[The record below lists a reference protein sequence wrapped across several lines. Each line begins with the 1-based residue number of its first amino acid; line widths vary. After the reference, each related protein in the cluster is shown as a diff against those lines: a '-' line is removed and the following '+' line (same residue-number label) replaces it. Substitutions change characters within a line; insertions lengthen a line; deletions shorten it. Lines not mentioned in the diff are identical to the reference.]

1 MLFEPMT
8 FSIFDHNGPHE
19 EPSSL
24 VAFSG
29 NRLDRRSEH
38 RPDDCVARA
47 LEAEG
52 VHAYA
57 IGRGRMILKHDR
69 QTLDAL
75 YAPYELRELL
85 PDFDNA
91 VLLGYEKNGEPRIAV
106 PVGIEPDHLPGLYTA
121 VEYRSAY
128 TQELVP
134 PEQLGQLA
142 QAASLV
148 AWNQSTLFC
157 GRCGQQTQSKAG
169 GYRRECPGCRS
180 LYFPRTDPVVIML
193 VIDEQRDLCLLGRS
207 PHFREGMYSCL
218 AGFLEP
224 GETIENAVRRETHE
238 ESGIVIGRVRYHASQ
253 PWPMPHTLM
262 IGVFAEAKTAS
273 IKRDTVELEDCR
285 WFSREETA
293 AMLQRAVGEGRSS
306 PPAGAIAHRLMRDW
320 VEWPQTGS
328 KTGVGEKPEPVRA
341 GTGQS

>member
-1 MLFEPMT
+1 MLFESMT
-8 FSIFDHNGPHE
+8 SIFDHSGPHA

-24 VAFSG
+24 VAFAM

-38 RPDDCVARA
+38 RPDDCIARA
-47 LEAEG
+47 LETEG

-57 IGRGRMILKHDR
+57 IGRGRVILKHDR
-69 QTLDAL
+69 QTLDPL

-91 VLLGYEKNGEPRIAV
+91 VLLGYERNGEPRLAV
-106 PVGIEPDHLPGLYTA
+106 PVGIEPDRLPGLYKA
-121 VEYRSAY
+121 VEYRALY

-134 PEQLGQLA
+134 PEVLGELA

-148 AWNQSTLFC
+148 AWNQSALFC
-157 GRCGQQTQSKAG
+157 GRCGEPTESRAG
-169 GYRRECPGCRS
+169 GYRRECPGCKA
-180 LYFPRTDPVVIML
+180 LHFPRTDPVVIML
-193 VIDEQRDLCLLGRS
+193 VIDEARDLCLLGRS

-224 GETIENAVRRETHE
+224 GETIENAVRRETLE
-238 ESGIVIGRVRYHASQ
+238 ESGIVVGRVRYHASQ

-262 IGVFAEAKTAS
+262 IGVFAEAKTNV
-273 IKRDTVELEDCR
+273 IKHDTVELEDCR
-285 WFSREETA
+285 WFSRTETA
-293 AMLQRAVGEGRSS
+293 AMLQRAAGEGRSS

-320 VEWPQTGS
+320 VEWS
-328 KTGVGEKPEPVRA
+328 KNERKTEEGKAEPARA
-341 GTGQS
+341 GGG